1 MFALSLKKESGGKNL
16 VLVESNGARVA
27 LKHVVG
33 GRNIG
38 KPPQNSL
45 EILIWVFC
53 RPWRP
58 LSDTDCC
65 PLGYSCFKLDFCR
78 EANSNYHTIG
88 SPVQFNEIAHICKT
102 TIGVDLG
109 PESFVV
115 SLHKTITK
123 PKTSAKQLFLFF
135 PPLCPR
141 ETDFSSRCN
150 WRRIDGCRG
159 GLWLPIS
166 LLSPP
171 VPQKCQSVGSPDL
184 IQQDR
189 FRGGGG
195 GWGATIIYI
204 TFLLLLLFFFKEKL
218 ADGRIF
224 LLNSAFSYVRNIK
237 IYIYNIF
244 VNKAN
249 WKCLLFYIRIFY

>member
-65 PLGYSCFKLDFCR
+65 PLGYSCFKVDFSR

-123 PKTSAKQLFLFF
+123 PKTSAKQLLLFF
-135 PPLCPR
+135 PPLCPW

-195 GWGATIIYI
+195 RVGCNHYLYNFFIII
-204 TFLLLLLFFFKEKL
+204 IIFF
-218 ADGRIF
+218 
-224 LLNSAFSYVRNIK
+224 
-237 IYIYNIF
+237 
-244 VNKAN
+244 
-249 WKCLLFYIRIFY
+249 